1 MCQPLRFQVASFLLK
16 AAYSIL
22 GECSAAPHNG
32 LRSCTILLQSR
43 SSHERR
49 RDDATTKTHQMDPL
63 SALAVATAATQ
74 FLEFGV
80 KVVSGTWERYQAVAG
95 AAENHIEIG
104 SVASR
109 LRQLASDIRRPFQDE
124 APQSGPRINPQHG
137 KQLERI
143 TKNCQDAAN
152 ELLAL
157 LAELKASGRYKLAE
171 SLIITV
177 KAIRKEKKVQ
187 QLNRKLLSTQS
198 ELSLCLVALV

>member
-1 MCQPLRFQVASFLLK
+1 
-16 AAYSIL
+16 
-22 GECSAAPHNG
+22 
-32 LRSCTILLQSR
+32 
-43 SSHERR
+43 
-49 RDDATTKTHQMDPL
+49 MDPL